1 MNTTR
6 GKGAALLIALVL
18 IGSACGSDDG
28 GGDDTGEESTPA
40 EDTTTT
46 TTEAESASGVD
57 PARARAVVEALADD
71 ALEGRDNQTPG
82 SEATQAYLVEQLAE
96 FTEPIDG
103 DTLDGYGHT
112 FPVGTNLVGLIPG
125 GELADEYVVIGAHY
139 DHLGSDCPTD
149 TPGDDI
155 CNGAADNAAGVATVL
170 EVGRSLAG
178 GEEPPRRSIIVG
190 LWDAEEDGLLGAE
203 AYVADPAVPLEDTVA
218 YLNWDIQGANLS
230 PALADVTVMV
240 GAETGGPN
248 LQAAAATATEASGLE
263 TLALS
268 LLFGQG
274 RSDHAVFADAG
285 VPIVFFTDANTP
297 CYHTSQD
304 DVTNLDFDKLGQQ
317 MLTAEALAQEMAAT
331 DEVPEYDPTAPPAT
345 YEDAV
350 SMLEVVSSAEE
361 DFDLFDADAQA
372 AAEQFLIDLNTMV
385 DAGEPA
391 FDDAAVSTLLGGSV
405 EVVEALSTGTCD
417 GFLS

>member
-1 MNTTR
+1 MNTTW
-6 GKGAALLIALVL
+6 GKGAALLVALAI
-18 IGSACGSDDG
+18 IGAACSSDDS
-28 GGDDTGEESTPA
+28 GGDDTAGDTAPA

-46 TTEAESASGVD
+46 TAADAAASGVD
-57 PARARAVVEALADD
+57 PARAQAVVETLAADD
-71 ALEGRDNQTPG
+71 LEGRDNQTPG
-82 SEATQAYLVEQLAE
+82 SEASQAYLVEQLAE
-96 FTEPIDG
+96 FTDPIDG
-103 DTLDGYGHT
+103 DSLDGYGHT
-112 FPVGTNLVGLIPG
+112 FAAGTNLIGVIPG

-139 DHLGSDCPTD
+139 DHLGADCITD

-155 CNGAADNAAGVATVL
+155 CNGAADNASGVATVL
-170 EVGRSLAG
+170 EVGRSLA

-190 LWDAEEDGLLGAE
+190 LWDAEEDNLLGAE
-203 AYVADPAVPLEDTVA
+203 AYVADPPVALEDTIA

-274 RSDHAVFADAG
+274 RSDHAVFAAAG

-317 MLTAEALAQEMAAT
+317 MLTAEALAQEMATT
-331 DEVPEYDPTAPPAT
+331 DDRPEYDPTAPPAT

-350 SMLEVVSSAEE
+350 SMLGVVSAGEA
-361 DFDLFDADAQA
+361 DFGLFEPDAQA
-372 AAEQFLIDLNTMV
+372 AAEQFLIDLDTMV
-385 DAGEPA
+385 DAGEEA
-391 FDDAAVSTLLGGSV
+391 FDDDAVSTLLRGSV
-405 EVVEALSTGTCD
+405 AVVEALSTGTCD